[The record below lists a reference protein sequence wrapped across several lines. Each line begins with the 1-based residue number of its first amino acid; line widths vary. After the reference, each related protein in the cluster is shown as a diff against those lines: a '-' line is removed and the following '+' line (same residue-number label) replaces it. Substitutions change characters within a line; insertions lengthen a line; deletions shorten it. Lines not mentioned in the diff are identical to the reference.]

1 MNPMD
6 NDQIFER
13 VKDALRAKVEA
24 FLEEVTPVYHQLNWE
39 WTINGEKKVPD
50 EEDVMFKLYNLID
63 ALKFDKHVC
72 SNANTIPL
80 TPKLQWSGIEE
91 PDLFRARGTRINR
104 KQFIGIVEFLSS
116 QTDRSNKFRVRL
128 PAAVIY
134 SKAVIRSDLPDV
146 RLFVPF
152 L

>member
-1 MNPMD
+1 MD

-63 ALKFDKHVC
+63 ALKFDKHGYWTA
-72 SNANTIPL
+72 SNGLKVQYKFKKDGDA
-80 TPKLQWSGIEE
+80 E
-91 PDLFRARGTRINR
+91 
-104 KQFIGIVEFLSS
+104 VEMIFAKEI
-116 QTDRSNKFRVRL
+116 TKKETCTF
-128 PAAVIY
+128 
-134 SKAVIRSDLPDV
+134 K
-146 RLFVPF
+146 
-152 L
+152 